1 MQKKILAIT
10 GSKGLLG
17 SNFCKKFKS
26 RFKIL
31 KINYDLND
39 PKKIIN
45 YLKNK
50 DIDVFLH
57 LAAIGRSVSK
67 NRVDFYKI
75 NYLATKYLAKYI
87 KTKHFIFSSSS
98 HVYKPSINIISE
110 KSCTSPRNY
119 YGVSKLLA
127 EKEVIKFQ
135 KKYTILR
142 IFNMYGNNQRKGYII
157 PDLKHK
163 IKIKNYS
170 LLDNVVRD
178 FIHVNDAAN
187 AINFVI
193 KNKTYGIFN
202 ICSGK
207 QISLIDVV
215 KKIEKKLST
224 SSNIKFKK
232 TNDKIVGNNKKIIKK
247 GFKFLKTFNKLNL
260 NSK

>member
-17 SNFCKKFKS
+17 SNFYKKFKS
-26 RFKIL
+26 RFEII
-31 KINYDLND
+31 KINHDLND

-57 LAAIGRSVSK
+57 LAAIGRGFSK
-67 NRVDFYKI
+67 KRGDFHKI

-87 KTKHFIFSSSS
+87 KTKHFVFSSSS
-98 HVYKPSINIISE
+98 HVYQPSANLISE
-110 KSCTSPRNY
+110 KNITSPSNY
-119 YGVSKLLA
+119 YGESKLLA
-127 EKEVIKFQ
+127 EKEVMKFQ

-142 IFNMYGNNQRKGYII
+142 IFNMYGNNQRSGYII

-163 IKIKNYS
+163 IKIKNFY

-178 FIHVNDAAN
+178 FVHVNDAVN
-187 AINFVI
+187 ALNFVI
-193 KNKTYGIFN
+193 KNKIYGIFN
-202 ICSGK
+202 ICSSNG
-207 QISLIDVV
+207 ISLIDIV
-215 KKIEKKLST
+215 KKIEKNLCIN
-224 SSNIKFKK
+224 SNIKFKK
-232 TNDKIVGNNKKIIKK
+232 TKDKVVGNNKKIIKA

-260 NSK
+260 NLK